1 MKRKSLFLSAVILLF
16 GGLVLAACSKDN
28 SDDNGNGGT
37 PPETP
42 TVNTTADVVILSYG
56 IGGGDLDS
64 DAECDFIKAAY
75 MLQSYKN
82 VRYFAQYKYSSEDG
96 FAKTTAKNKEKDP
109 SYNYQLSGD
118 YGKVYRFE
126 LTPSMINPQS
136 IDQYFNFLI
145 FSGQKTFLDL
155 SPYKFGDENFKM
167 YDPKNMADFIQW
179 AMQQAPQAKT
189 FILAIGDHGGA
200 YEPTV
205 DYDKSTASK
214 APATR
219 GIMYDENIDGKPC
232 MSPREIAQ
240 AFSLLTA
247 DQRSKI
253 QLLYFD
259 CCLMNNLEV
268 LGEVKDCAP
277 YVLGSC
283 HSVTASNHGLLVQ
296 KMNSATKDNIA
307 TVANSYLTDL
317 LAEKRQIY
325 LKDRNE
331 IFLKNIDYTLTDMS
345 KIDGVYAALKDVVD
359 FMVKQDV
366 SATEGFTKA
375 ASSCYQFVDQDS
387 FYDVMDYLQ
396 KLKAYA
402 FPNNTEFAT
411 LVDKMAAA
419 VKAAMIGHGD
429 YSFSMDPT
437 NGSSQNLTYSV
448 TIGFNCKALNL
459 EKTYTEEHA
468 AIMNAIKAGGGTDAK
483 NDPYFSQIILDNGDL
498 YAYTWTDPNYKP
510 TNKETFSSNGNVAWF
525 NWDATYKALYFD
537 KQTGWSKWMLKNPGV
552 PLNNPPYNDEGDVV
566 REVNYGDGSY

>member
-1 MKRKSLFLSAVILLF
+1 MKRKNLFLAAILLI
-16 GGLVLAACSKDN
+16 GGLVLAACSSNDENKD
-28 SDDNGNGGT
+28 NGGT
-37 PPETP
+37 TPETP
-42 TVNTTADVVILSYG
+42 TVNTAADVVILSYAV
-56 IGGGDLDS
+56 GGGDLDG
-64 DAECDFIKAAY
+64 DAESDFIRAAY
-75 MLQSYKN
+75 NLKDYKN
-82 VRYFAQYKYSSEDG
+82 VRYFAQYKYSSEEE
-96 FAKTTAKNKEKDP
+96 FAKTFAKSKKTYP
-109 SYNYQLSGD
+109 TFNYQLSGD

-126 LTPSMINPQS
+126 LTPSMINPGVVSQQNQMLL
-136 IDQYFNFLI
+136 DK
-145 FSGQKTFLDL
+145 GQKAFLDL

-167 YDPKNMADFIQW
+167 YDPQNMANFIQW

-205 DYDKSTASK
+205 DYDKSTATTS
-214 APATR
+214 R
-219 GIMYDENIDGKPC
+219 GIMYDDNLKGRPC

-240 AFSLLTA
+240 AFSMLTA

-277 YVLGSC
+277 YVLGSS

-296 KMNSATKDNIA
+296 KMNSATKDNMA

-317 LAEKRQIY
+317 LAEKRKEY
-325 LKDRNE
+325 LADRNE
-331 IFLKNIDYTLTDMS
+331 VNLKNIDYTLTDMS

-375 ASSCYQFVDQDS
+375 ASSCYQFVNQDS
-387 FYDVMDYLQ
+387 FYDVMDYLN
-396 KLKAYA
+396 KLKTYA
-402 FPNNTEFAT
+402 FPGNTEFAT
-411 LVDKMAAA
+411 LVDKMTAA

-429 YSFSMDPT
+429 YSFSMDPV

-448 TIGFNCKALNL
+448 TIGFNSKAMNLN
-459 EKTYTEEHA
+459 KTYTEEHA
-468 AIMNAIKAGGGTDAK
+468 AIMNAIKAGSGTDAK
-483 NDPYFSQIILDNGDL
+483 TDPYFSQIILDNGDIFSI
-498 YAYTWTDPNYKP
+498 TWIDPTYKL
-510 TNKETFSSNGNVAWF
+510 TNQENFTFDDNKAWF

-566 REVNYGDGSY
+566 RDVTYGDGSY

>member
-1 MKRKSLFLSAVILLF
+1 MKRKNLFLAAMLLI
-16 GGLVLAACSKDN
+16 GGFVLAACSSNDDNKDN
-28 SDDNGNGGT
+28 GGNNGYNGGGA
-37 PPETP
+37 
-42 TVNTTADVVILSYG
+42 NTNADVVILSYAV
-56 IGGGDLDS
+56 GGGDLDCDTES
-64 DAECDFIKAAY
+64 DFIRAAY
-75 MLQSYKN
+75 YLKDYKN
-82 VRYFAQYKYSSEDG
+82 VRYFAQYKYSSKKEFDKT
-96 FAKTTAKNKEKDP
+96 FAKSKKTDP
-109 SYNYQLSGD
+109 TFNYQLSGD

-126 LTPSMINPQS
+126 LTPSMINPGVVSQQKQMLL
-136 IDQYFNFLI
+136 DK
-145 FSGQKTFLDL
+145 GQKAFLDL
-155 SPYKFGDENFKM
+155 SPYKFGDKNFKM
-167 YDPKNMADFIQW
+167 YDPQNMANFIQW

-219 GIMYDENIDGKPC
+219 GIMYDDNLKGKPC

-240 AFSLLTA
+240 AFSMLTA

-277 YVLGSC
+277 YVLGSS

-296 KMNSATKDNIA
+296 KMNSATKDNMA
-307 TVANSYLTDL
+307 TVAKSYLTDL
-317 LAEKRQIY
+317 LAEKREAY
-325 LKDRNE
+325 LKDKNE

-375 ASSCYQFVDQDS
+375 ASNCYQFVNQDS
-387 FYDVMDYLQ
+387 FYDVMDYLN
-396 KLKAYA
+396 KLKTYA

-411 LVDKMAAA
+411 LVDKMTAA

-448 TIGFNCKALNL
+448 TIGFNSKAMNLN
-459 EKTYTEEHA
+459 KTYTEEHA
-468 AIMNAIKAGGGTDAK
+468 AIMNAIKAGSGTDAK
-483 NDPYFSQIILDNGDL
+483 TDPYFSQIILDNGDIFSI
-498 YAYTWTDPNYKP
+498 TWIDPTYKL
-510 TNKETFSSNGNVAWF
+510 TNQENFTFDGNRAWF

-566 REVNYGDGSY
+566 RDVTYGDGSY

>member
-1 MKRKSLFLSAVILLF
+1 MKRKNLFLAAMLLI
-16 GGLVLAACSKDN
+16 GGFVLAACSSNDDNKDN
-28 SDDNGNGGT
+28 GGNNGYNGGGA
-37 PPETP
+37 
-42 TVNTTADVVILSYG
+42 NTSADVVILSYAV
-56 IGGGDLDS
+56 GGGDLDGDTES
-64 DAECDFIKAAY
+64 DFIRAAY
-75 MLQSYKN
+75 NLKDYKN
-82 VRYFAQYKYSSEDG
+82 VRYFAQYKYSSKKEFDKT
-96 FAKTTAKNKEKDP
+96 FAKSKKTDP
-109 SYNYQLSGD
+109 TFNYQLSGD

-126 LTPSMINPQS
+126 LTPSMINPGVVSQQKQMLL
-136 IDQYFNFLI
+136 DK
-145 FSGQKTFLDL
+145 GQKAFLDL

-167 YDPKNMADFIQW
+167 YDPQNMANFIQW

-219 GIMYDENIDGKPC
+219 GIMYDDNLKGKPC

-240 AFSLLTA
+240 AFSMLTA

-277 YVLGSC
+277 YVLGSS

-296 KMNSATKDNIA
+296 KMNSATKDNMA

-317 LAEKRQIY
+317 LAEKREAY
-325 LKDRNE
+325 LKDKNE

-375 ASSCYQFVDQDS
+375 ASNCYQFVNQDS
-387 FYDVMDYLQ
+387 FYDVMDYLN
-396 KLKAYA
+396 KLKTYA

-411 LVDKMAAA
+411 LVDKMATA

-448 TIGFNCKALNL
+448 TIGFNSKAMNLN
-459 EKTYTEEHA
+459 KTYTEEHA
-468 AIMNAIKAGGGTDAK
+468 AIMNAIKAGSGTDAK
-483 NDPYFSQIILDNGDL
+483 TDPYFSQIILDNGDIFSI
-498 YAYTWTDPNYKP
+498 TWIDPTYKL
-510 TNKETFSSNGNVAWF
+510 TNQENFTFDGNRAWF

-566 REVNYGDGSY
+566 RDVTYGDGSY

>member
-1 MKRKSLFLSAVILLF
+1 MKRKNLFLAAMLLI
-16 GGLVLAACSKDN
+16 GGFVLAACSKDN
-28 SDDNGNGGT
+28 NDNGGT
-37 PPETP
+37 TPETP
-42 TVNTTADVVILSYG
+42 TVNTNADVVILSYAV
-56 IGGGDLDS
+56 GGGDLDCDTES
-64 DAECDFIKAAY
+64 DFIRAAY
-75 MLQSYKN
+75 NLKDYKN
-82 VRYFAQYKYSSEDG
+82 VRYFAQYKYSSEEE
-96 FAKTTAKNKEKDP
+96 FAKTFAKSKKTDP
-109 SYNYQLSGD
+109 TFNYQLSGD

-126 LTPSMINPQS
+126 LTPSMINPGVISQQKQ
-136 IDQYFNFLI
+136 ILLDK
-145 FSGQKTFLDL
+145 GQKAFLDL
-155 SPYKFGDENFKM
+155 SPYKFGDKNFKM
-167 YDPKNMADFIQW
+167 YDPQNMANFIQW

-219 GIMYDENIDGKPC
+219 GIMYDDNLKGKPC

-240 AFSLLTA
+240 AFSMLTA

-277 YVLGSC
+277 YVLGSS

-296 KMNSATKDNIA
+296 KMNSATKDNMA
-307 TVANSYLTDL
+307 TVAKSYLTDL
-317 LAEKRQIY
+317 LAEKREAY
-325 LKDRNE
+325 LKDKNE

-375 ASSCYQFVDQDS
+375 ASSCYQFVNQDS
-387 FYDVMDYLQ
+387 FYDVMDYLN
-396 KLKAYA
+396 KLKTYA

-411 LVDKMAAA
+411 LVDKMATA

-448 TIGFNCKALNL
+448 TIGFNSKAMNLN
-459 EKTYTEEHA
+459 KTYTEEHA
-468 AIMNAIKAGGGTDAK
+468 AIMNAIKAGSGTDAK
-483 NDPYFSQIILDNGDL
+483 TDPYFSQIILDNGDIFSI
-498 YAYTWTDPNYKP
+498 TWIDPTYKL
-510 TNKETFSSNGNVAWF
+510 TNQENFTFDGNRAWY

-566 REVNYGDGSY
+566 REVTYGDGSY

>member
-1 MKRKSLFLSAVILLF
+1 MKKKNLFFAAAMLLI
-16 GGLVLAACSKDN
+16 GGLVLAACSSNDENKD
-28 SDDNGNGGT
+28 NGGT
-37 PPETP
+37 TPETP
-42 TVNTTADVVILSYG
+42 TVNTAADVVILSYAV
-56 IGGGDLDS
+56 GGGDLDG
-64 DAECDFIKAAY
+64 DAESDFIRAAY
-75 MLQSYKN
+75 NLKDYKN
-82 VRYFAQYKYSSEDG
+82 VRYFAQYKYSSEEE
-96 FAKTTAKNKEKDP
+96 FAKTFAKSKKTYP
-109 SYNYQLSGD
+109 TFNYQLSGD

-126 LTPSMINPQS
+126 LTPSMINPGVVSQQNQMLL
-136 IDQYFNFLI
+136 DK
-145 FSGQKTFLDL
+145 GQKAFLDL

-167 YDPKNMADFIQW
+167 YDPQNMANFIQW

-205 DYDKSTASK
+205 DYDKSTATTS
-214 APATR
+214 R
-219 GIMYDENIDGKPC
+219 GIMYDDNLKGRPC

-240 AFSLLTA
+240 AFSMLTA

-277 YVLGSC
+277 YVLGSS

-296 KMNSATKDNIA
+296 KMNSATKDNMA

-317 LAEKRQIY
+317 LAEKRKEY
-325 LKDRNE
+325 LADRNE
-331 IFLKNIDYTLTDMS
+331 VNLKNIDYTLTDMS

-375 ASSCYQFVDQDS
+375 ASSCYQFVNQDS
-387 FYDVMDYLQ
+387 FYDVMDYLN
-396 KLKAYA
+396 KLKTYA
-402 FPNNTEFAT
+402 FPGNTEFAT
-411 LVDKMAAA
+411 LVDKMTAA

-429 YSFSMDPT
+429 YSFSMDPV

-448 TIGFNCKALNL
+448 TIGFNSKAMNLN
-459 EKTYTEEHA
+459 KTYTEEHA
-468 AIMNAIKAGGGTDAK
+468 AIMNAIKAGSGTDAK
-483 NDPYFSQIILDNGDL
+483 TDPYFSQIILDNGDIFSI
-498 YAYTWTDPNYKP
+498 TWMDPTYKL
-510 TNKETFSSNGNVAWF
+510 TNQENFTFDDNKAWF

-566 REVNYGDGSY
+566 RDVTYGDGSY